1 MRLRGKRWIYRFG
14 NHEVRAENAWHWS
27 GWAQERLVVDG
38 EVVRAAGGHWRT
50 SERFEVRVPDSAD
63 GAKIK
68 VALDAGLFSIHC
80 RASRDDVLMAAD
92 DVQYGQWDGEPGVWP
107 D

>member
-1 MRLRGKRWIYRFG
+1 MRLRGKRWIYRFD

-38 EVVRAAGGHWRT
+38 EVVRATGGHWRT
-50 SERFEVRVPDSAD
+50 SERFVVRVPDAED
-63 GAKIK
+63 GARI
-68 VALDAGLFSIHC
+68 VVELTAGLFAIHC
-80 RASRDDVLMAAD
+80 KASRGDVLMAPD
-92 DVQYGQWDGEPGVWP
+92 DVQYGSWDGEAGYWP